1 MYCCNPAIASFNN
14 LQSEDTFML
23 FWCPWLRSDVCRVSS
38 LLNDLHFNMT
48 ALLALQALLQ
58 LRGIVAK
65 RALEKTVMYYI
76 EFLFSID
83 E

>member
-1 MYCCNPAIASFNN
+1 
-14 LQSEDTFML
+14 
-23 FWCPWLRSDVCRVSS
+23 
-38 LLNDLHFNMT
+38 MT

>member
-1 MYCCNPAIASFNN
+1 
-14 LQSEDTFML
+14 ML

-48 ALLALQALLQ
+48 ALLALQAVLQ

>member
-1 MYCCNPAIASFNN
+1 
-14 LQSEDTFML
+14 ML

-65 RALEKTVMYYI
+65 RALEKTVMDYI

>member
-1 MYCCNPAIASFNN
+1 
-14 LQSEDTFML
+14 ML

-65 RALEKTVMYYI
+65 RALEENGHVLY
-76 EFLFSID
+76 
-83 E
+83 

>member
-1 MYCCNPAIASFNN
+1 
-14 LQSEDTFML
+14 ML

>member
-1 MYCCNPAIASFNN
+1 
-14 LQSEDTFML
+14 ML

-58 LRGIVAK
+58 VRGIVAK

>member
-1 MYCCNPAIASFNN
+1 
-14 LQSEDTFML
+14 ML
-23 FWCPWLRSDVCRVSS
+23 FWCPWLRSDVCRVRS

>member
-1 MYCCNPAIASFNN
+1 
-14 LQSEDTFML
+14 ML

-65 RALEKTVMYYI
+65 RALEKTVMYHI

>member
-1 MYCCNPAIASFNN
+1 
-14 LQSEDTFML
+14 ML

-83 E
+83 D

>member
-1 MYCCNPAIASFNN
+1 
-14 LQSEDTFML
+14 ML

-76 EFLFSID
+76 EFLFSTD